1 MLNTLW
7 RRKSKSGIGQI
18 LSSPNTN
25 SQFPKIFRYEICCL
39 HDNTT
44 CANFID
50 SVSKL
55 IFMLCS
61 YWMRVV
67 LEVAMNCHI
76 LTPPSFAL
84 SLTWNNKLSF
94 RNVSQ
99 LLLEKPNIEK
109 VQIHK
114 LKVLGALQDP
124 NLCCPALRRHP
135 PAPSISPHD
144 SKRGTTSNMD
154 ISWWHCLIRSKI
166 LINFLC
172 GAGQQWSKI
181 LLQGY
186 FPFTT
191 FCPHSPN

>member
-50 SVSKL
+50 SVSKP

-61 YWMRVV
+61 FWMRVV

-99 LLLEKPNIEK
+99 LLLHN
-109 VQIHK
+109 
-114 LKVLGALQDP
+114 
-124 NLCCPALRRHP
+124 P

-166 LINFLC
+166 LTNFLC

-181 LLQGY
+181 FFQGY